1 MDISVRGWGH
11 LVRECTE
18 KNEEARDS
26 LLSADMFLEVAFVCV
41 RPVAPALDA
50 VDDVDP
56 CAYDAPILGVPS
68 DMALE
73 MSTTGE
79 APEIVVAE
87 VTIKPQT
94 GSFVVV
100 CTFGLASVVF
110 GHR

>member
-1 MDISVRGWGH
+1 
-11 LVRECTE
+11 
-18 KNEEARDS
+18 
-26 LLSADMFLEVAFVCV
+26 MFLQVALVCV
-41 RPVAPALDA
+41 SSVAPALYA
-50 VDDVDP
+50 VDGVDP
-56 CAYDAPILGVPS
+56 GAYNFPILGVPS

-87 VTIKPQT
+87 VTVKPQT

-110 GHR
+110 GHCGG